1 VVIEVPLRRVAL
13 VEQAIA
19 ALQARIE
26 GGDWEIGERLPPE
39 QQLATQ
45 LGVGRSTVREA
56 VRALASMGLVQSRHG
71 AGTYVQARETP
82 ETNLTHRL
90 ARAEILD
97 VYEVRQGLEMQA
109 APLAARRRTEQD
121 LARMHDALRRRRR
134 ARRLGRMQA
143 WVDADVDFH
152 QSVIDAAHN
161 PVLSD
166 VYRTFLGA
174 LRDSIETFSTDADE
188 TRDGH
193 EDHVALATAIAN
205 GDAEAAITATIRILA
220 TTIVQTDALTPSER
234 EPHVRAEQR

>member
-1 VVIEVPLRRVAL
+1 MVIEVPLRRVAL

-26 GGDWEIGERLPPE
+26 GGAWEIGERLPPE
-39 QQLATQ
+39 HQLAAQ

-56 VRALASMGLVQSRHG
+56 VRSLASMGLVQSRHG
-71 AGTYVQARETP
+71 SGTYVQAREAP
-82 ETNLTHRL
+82 EANLTHRL
-90 ARAEILD
+90 ARAALLD

-109 APLAARRRTEQD
+109 APLAARRRTQQD
-121 LARMHDALRRRRR
+121 IERINDALRRRRR

-152 QSVIDAAHN
+152 QAVVDAAHN

-166 VYRTFLGA
+166 VYRAFLGA
-174 LRDSIETFSTDADE
+174 LRASIDTFSIDADH

-193 EDHVALATAIAN
+193 EDHAALATAIAN
-205 GDAEAAITATIRILA
+205 GDSEAAIATTIRILA
-220 TTIVQTDALTPSER
+220 TTIEQTEALTPATDESHG
-234 EPHVRAEQR
+234 PGEQ